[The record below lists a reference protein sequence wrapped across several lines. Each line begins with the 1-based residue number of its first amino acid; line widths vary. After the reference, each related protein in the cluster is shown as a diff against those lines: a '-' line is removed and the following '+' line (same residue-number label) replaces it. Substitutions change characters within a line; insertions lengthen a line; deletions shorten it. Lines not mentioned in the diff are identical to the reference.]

1 MRFIALFIFSVI
13 SNIVAF
19 LAALYFITGFQIS
32 TDFADLLITGSVFA
46 LLNMLVRPI
55 LKLIL
60 GPIIFL
66 TLGFGILIVNA
77 IILYIL
83 DILDS
88 SITIQDTITLIYA
101 TLIISGVNLITNLAG
116 KSLFRSE

>member
-1 MRFIALFIFSVI
+1 MYLIALFIFSI
-13 SNIVAF
+13 FSNVVAF
-19 LAALYFITGFQIS
+19 LAALYFIPSFTIS
-32 TDFADLLITGSVFA
+32 TDFADLIITAGVFA
-46 LLNMLVRPI
+46 LLNMSVRPI

-66 TLGFGILIVNA
+66 TLGLGIILVNA

-88 SITIQDTITLIYA
+88 SITIQDTTTLVYA
-101 TLIISGVNLITNLAG
+101 TLIISAVNLITHLAA
-116 KSLFRSE
+116 KSLFRSD